1 MAWVVDDSLKGRVVW
16 MVVIF
21 PAFVYL
27 TCGFYGRKIIRK
39 HLLTKLE
46 LMMIE
51 SRTGNDLAVSLCV
64 KKFHFYP

>member
-1 MAWVVDDSLKGRVVW
+1 

-27 TCGFYGRKIIRK
+27 RFGFYGGKKSGNIC
-39 HLLTKLE
+39 LQKLE

-51 SRTGNDLAVSLCV
+51 SRTG
-64 KKFHFYP
+64 K